1 LLSYSFCIAACRV
14 LRKVCSPRIFEVG
27 EEGSGK
33 DRRTPSAQGTRAS
46 MGEMRRED
54 TAVVDIREVRE
65 EAGSD
70 EEESGVDSIGEITR
84 EEVTS

>member
-1 LLSYSFCIAACRV
+1 
-14 LRKVCSPRIFEVG
+14 
-27 EEGSGK
+27 
-33 DRRTPSAQGTRAS
+33 